1 MSSQSASPSLLSRR
15 FTVLS
20 VYGGYLCLALVV
32 ASGRMDALVTPFRE
46 NHHV

>member
-1 MSSQSASPSLLSRR
+1 
-15 FTVLS
+15 VLS